1 MMSDGVRSDGVK
13 VMDIFFPAGEYKN
26 SQEWFI
32 TRDTQDIRV
41 VSV

>member
-1 MMSDGVRSDGVK
+1 MKSDGVK
-13 VMDIFFPAGEYKN
+13 VMDISSPAGEYKN